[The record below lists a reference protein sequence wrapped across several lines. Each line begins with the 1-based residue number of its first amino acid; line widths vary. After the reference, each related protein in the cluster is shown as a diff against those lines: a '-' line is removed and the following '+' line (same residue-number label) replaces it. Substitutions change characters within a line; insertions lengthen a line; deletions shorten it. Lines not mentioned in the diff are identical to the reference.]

1 MAVVQTST
9 AILPIERVDV
19 SAYTIPTDAPES
31 DGTLEWTSTTL
42 VVVDTVAAD
51 HHGRGYTDAN
61 VATAALTRDLLA
73 GVVRGRDVMGVTAAW
88 AAMRHAIRNLGRPGI
103 ASMAIAAVDAALWDL
118 KARALEVPLVTL
130 LG

>member
-51 HHGRGYTDAN
+51 HHGLGYTYAD
-61 VATAALTRDLLA
+61 VATATLIRDLLA
-73 GVVRGRDVMGVTAAW
+73 AGVRGLRRRW
-88 AAMRHAIRNLGRPGI
+88 
-103 ASMAIAAVDAALWDL
+103 
-118 KARALEVPLVTL
+118 
-130 LG
+130 